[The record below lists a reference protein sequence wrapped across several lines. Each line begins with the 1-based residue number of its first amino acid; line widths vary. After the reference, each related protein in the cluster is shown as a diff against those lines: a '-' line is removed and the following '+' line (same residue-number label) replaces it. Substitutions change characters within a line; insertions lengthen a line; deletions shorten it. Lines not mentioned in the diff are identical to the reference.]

1 MTVLRLPSSFNIII
15 VTSETYTLQG
25 KVVLDDIFAYSNSLL
40 VRVGY
45 RSCNMHLK
53 RRSGSEH
60 YGVGCNIRFHR

>member
-25 KVVLDDIFAYSNSLL
+25 KVVLDDIFAYSTSLL

-45 RSCNMHLK
+45 RSCNTHLK
-53 RRSGSEH
+53 RRSGREH
-60 YGVGCNIRFHR
+60 Y